1 MKVSGKDNITYYLQ
15 CQCGKKWSGTNGYEE
30 LMKLYTIHVEEE
42 SAKESSTDDPNKTI
56 TLEDI
61 MNEADGC
68 LHLGY
73 KTWATGSI
81 SSK

>member
-1 MKVSGKDNITYYLQ
+1 
-15 CQCGKKWSGTNGYEE
+15 
-30 LMKLYTIHVEEE
+30 MKLYTIHVEEE

-68 LHLGY
+68 LHLRY

>member
-1 MKVSGKDNITYYLQ
+1 
-15 CQCGKKWSGTNGYEE
+15 
-30 LMKLYTIHVEEE
+30 MKLYTIHVEEE